1 MAPRRFVAARAELVD
16 AGFSPSRIDCW
27 LRSGRLVKVARGV
40 YSYGRDVE
48 NREAAWRAALAAVGP
63 GSVLAGRSACEAWEM
78 VRKYNSVPL
87 WVEVAGRSGSTR
99 VLRGTSPAL
108 SRTRIS
114 VVKRQLNPSDI
125 RQREGLPLVGPVL
138 ALLDLASGASERQVR
153 FAFLEACRL
162 GLIGQPDVRDFY
174 EQLSGRRGI
183 RKIKPLLGLWVP
195 ELERIK
201 SVLEGL
207 ILLGIVDR
215 PLPIPR
221 VNKGLCG
228 YEVDFF
234 WPESGVVLEA
244 DGGAFHSD
252 PPQRAIDLAKQRDLE
267 RHGLC
272 VLRTT
277 FKDYER
283 NPKGVLDEIA
293 STLASRTRAES

>member
-1 MAPRRFVAARAELVD
+1 M
-16 AGFSPSRIDCW
+16 
-27 LRSGRLVKVARGV
+27 
-40 YSYGRDVE
+40 
-48 NREAAWRAALAAVGP
+48 
-63 GSVLAGRSACEAWEM
+63 
-78 VRKYNSVPL
+78 
-87 WVEVAGRSGSTR
+87 
-99 VLRGTSPAL
+99 
-108 SRTRIS
+108 
-114 VVKRQLNPSDI
+114 
-125 RQREGLPLVGPVL
+125 
-138 ALLDLASGASERQVR
+138 
-153 FAFLEACRL
+153 
-162 GLIGQPDVRDFY
+162 
-174 EQLSGRRGI
+174 
-183 RKIKPLLGLWVP
+183 
-195 ELERIK
+195 
-201 SVLEGL
+201 
-207 ILLGIVDR
+207 LGIVDR

-293 STLASRTRAES
+293 STLASRAHAES